1 MVVGVERETV
11 TFIIYPFSWF
21 RVKVLCACEEQ
32 ALYKSPVSII
42 IAMIITYIR
51 RDTRARTSRTRRGSS
66 CI

>member
-32 ALYKSPVSII
+32 AL
-42 IAMIITYIR
+42 
-51 RDTRARTSRTRRGSS
+51 
-66 CI
+66 